1 MFRTAQIEKTDGGT
15 KKQNSWWNWDAIT
28 KAPANLASN
37 LSEKAGNA
45 MGTVKDAAQKVQ
57 GVVQSAAKSPVLNL
71 SNLSAGKTS
80 QASVPVVDNRSKV
93 QAQKPGEFKYGQ
105 YISPE
110 EAVAAWDAYNQH
122 AAKNPGEFNYSMQD
136 QLNDI
141 INQINNREKFSY
153 DLNGD
158 ALYQQYKNQFTQQGK
173 MASMDVMGQAAA
185 MTGGYGNSYAQSV
198 GQQAYQ
204 GYLQKLN
211 DKIPELYQ
219 LALNKYNMEGQ
230 ELMDKHNLLTND
242 RNYQYGLHRDKVN
255 DFNTERNRLYTVA
268 RDTEADAYNKWYNAE
283 TMRADQHDRAMSA
296 WESEMSREDDNYW
309 KNKSFNYQAEQD
321 QIRNAY
327 TQQELD
333 LAQKKFEASLLPGT
347 DPTADDT
354 DPTRAVY
361 AGNDGMGNYSFYY
374 GDDKR
379 TYAAGLNPYT
389 GGKNPN
395 VEHGAFENGYQPN
408 NLGTYKN
415 EDGEDVPNLL
425 RATGQMDMINGTYQ
439 PIYKDDLNGEM
450 WIWDDMQNMYRP
462 YAD

>member
-1 MFRTAQIEKTDGGT
+1 MQMRINTVRRELTDTNTGNNNNGW
-15 KKQNSWWNWDAIT
+15 SW
-28 KAPANLASN
+28 LG
-37 LSEKAGNA
+37 SEKAG
-45 MGTVKDAAQKVQ
+45 
-57 GVVQSAAKSPVLNL
+57 SAT
-71 SNLSAGKTS
+71 SNIKTP
-80 QASVPVVDNRSKV
+80 QASAPVVDNRSQILAK
-93 QAQKPGEFKYGQ
+93 KPGEFKYNE
-105 YISPE
+105 YVTPE
-110 EAVAAWDAYNQH
+110 NAVAAWNAYEQYATQH
-122 AAKNPGEFNYSMQD
+122 PGEFQFSMQD

-141 INQINNREKFSY
+141 INQINSREKFSY

-204 GYLQKLN
+204 GYLQQLN

-283 TMRADQHDRAMSA
+283 TMRADQHDRAMSE
-296 WESEMSREDDNYW
+296 WETDMNRADNEYW
-309 KNKSFNYQAEQD
+309 NNKSFNYQTEQD
-321 QIRNAY
+321 EIANGF

-333 LAQKKFEASLLPGT
+333 LAQKKFAASLLPST

-354 DPTRAVY
+354 DPTRAIY
-361 AGNDGMGNYSFYY
+361 AGNGLDGYSFYF
-374 GDDKR
+374 GNDKR
-379 TYAAGLNPYT
+379 TYAQGLNPYT
-389 GGKNPN
+389 GAKNN
-395 VEHGAFENGYQPN
+395 DIEYGAFENGYQPDN
-408 NLGTYKN
+408 VSGVPLTITA
-415 EDGEDVPNLL
+415 ETDVVSGF
-425 RATGQMDMINGTYQ
+425 RQ
-439 PIYKDDLNGEM
+439 PIYKTPDGRK
-450 WIWDDMQNMYRP
+450 WIWDEMSNQYSLYDDGSQENASTDPVSGNEVIAKANGYPIRFG
-462 YAD
+462 

>member
-1 MFRTAQIEKTDGGT
+1 MQMRIDTIRRELTDTNTGNNNNGW
-15 KKQNSWWNWDAIT
+15 SWLG
-28 KAPANLASN
+28 NLASN
-37 LSEKAGNA
+37 ISEKAGNA
-45 MGTVKDAAQKVQ
+45 IGAVKDAVQNAQGTVQ
-57 GVVQSAAKSPVLNL
+57 NAAKNPITNL
-71 SNLSAGKTS
+71 SNLSASNTS
-80 QASVPVVDNRSKV
+80 QTSAPVVDNRSQILAK
-93 QAQKPGEFKYGQ
+93 KPGEFKYNE
-105 YISPE
+105 YVTPE
-110 EAVAAWDAYNQH
+110 NAVAAWNAYEQYATQH
-122 AAKNPGEFNYSMQD
+122 PGEFDYSMQD

-283 TMRADQHDRAMSA
+283 TMRADQHDREMSA

-321 QIRNAY
+321 QIRNGY

-333 LAQKKFEASLLPGT
+333 LAQKKFAASLLPGT

-361 AGNDGMGNYSFYY
+361 AGNGVDGYSFYFD
-374 GDDKR
+374 GDKR
-379 TYAAGLNPYT
+379 TFAKGLNPYT
-389 GGKNPN
+389 GGKNAN
-395 VEHGAFENGYQPN
+395 IEYGAFENGYQPN
-408 NLGTYKN
+408 NLGTYEG
-415 EDGEDVPNLL
+415 EDGKDVTNFLHE
-425 RATGQMDMINGTYQ
+425 TGQMDMINGTYQ
-439 PIYKDDLNGEM
+439 PIYRDDLNDKM

-462 YAD
+462 YTD

>member
-1 MFRTAQIEKTDGGT
+1 MKVSILQRELTDANTG
-15 KKQNSWWNWDAIT
+15 KNSNSGWSWLG
-28 KAPANLASN
+28 NLASN
-37 LSEKAGNA
+37 ISEKAGNV
-45 MGTVKDAAQKVQ
+45 MDTVKDAAQKAQ
-57 GVVQSAAKSPVLNL
+57 GVVQSAAKSPIPNF

-110 EAVAAWDAYNQH
+110 EAVAAWDTYNQH

-173 MASMDVMGQAAA
+173 MAMMDTMGQAQA

-204 GYLQKLN
+204 SQLQQVN

-219 LALNKYNMEGQ
+219 LALSKYNMEGQ
-230 ELMDKHNLLTND
+230 ELLDKHSLLTD
-242 RNYQYGLHRDKVN
+242 QRDFEYGTHMDKVN
-255 DFNTERNRLYTVA
+255 AFNTERDRLYNIA
-268 RDTEADAYNKWYNAE
+268 RDADDTAYNRWYNAE
-283 TMRADQHDRAMSA
+283 GMRADAHDRKMSE
-296 WESEMSREDDNYW
+296 WESAMNREDEEYW
-309 KNKSFNYQAEQD
+309 NNKSFNYQAEQD
-321 QIRNAY
+321 KIANGF

-333 LAQKKFEASLLPGT
+333 LAQKKFAASLLPST
-347 DPTADDT
+347 DPATVDT

-361 AGNDGMGNYSFYY
+361 AGNDYNGYSFYFD
-374 GDDKR
+374 GDKR
-379 TYAAGLNPYT
+379 TFAKGLNPYT
-389 GGKNPN
+389 GGKNAN
-395 VEHGAFENGYQPN
+395 IEYGAFENGYQPN
-408 NLGTYKN
+408 NLGTYKG
-415 EDGEDVPNLL
+415 EDGKDVTNFLHE
-425 RATGQMDMINGTYQ
+425 TGQMDMINGTYQ
-439 PIYKDDLNGEM
+439 PIYKDDLNGKM
-450 WIWDDMQNMYRP
+450 WIWDDMQNRYRP
-462 YAD
+462 YTD

>member
-57 GVVQSAAKSPVLNL
+57 GAVQNAAKSPVLNL
-71 SNLSAGKTS
+71 SNLSAGNTS
-80 QASVPVVDNRSKV
+80 QTTASATNNRN
-93 QAQKPGEFKYGQ
+93 QLLEQKPSEFKYGQ

-110 EAVAAWDAYNQH
+110 EAVAAWDAYKQY
-122 AAKNPGEFNYSMQD
+122 AAQNPGEFNYSMQD

-158 ALYQQYKNQFTQQGK
+158 ALYQQYKNQFAQQGK

-204 GYLQKLN
+204 GYLQQLN

-219 LALNKYNMEGQ
+219 LALSKYNMEGQ

-255 DFNTERNRLYTVA
+255 DFNTERDRLYGVA
-268 RDTEADAYNKWYNAE
+268 RDTEADAYNKWHNAE
-283 TMRADQHDRAMSA
+283 TMRADEHDRTMSE
-296 WESEMSREDDNYW
+296 WQNSLNREDDNYW
-309 KNKSFNYQAEQD
+309 KEKSFNYQAEQD
-321 QIRNAY
+321 QIRNGY
-327 TQQELD
+327 TQRELD
-333 LAQKKFEASLLPGT
+333 LAQKKYEASLLPGS
-347 DPTADDT
+347 DPTAGDT

-361 AGNDGMGNYSFYY
+361 AGSDYNGYSFYFD
-374 GDDKR
+374 GDKR
-379 TYAAGLNPYT
+379 TFAKGLNPYT
-389 GGKNPN
+389 GETNADIEN
-395 VEHGAFENGYQPN
+395 GAFANGYQPDN
-408 NLGTYKN
+408 VSGQKLEKTSVTDVVNGFTQPVYKTP
-415 EDGEDVPNLL
+415 DG
-425 RATGQMDMINGTYQ
+425 
-439 PIYKDDLNGEM
+439 KM
-450 WIWDDMQNMYRP
+450 WIWDEMSNQYLQYED
-462 YAD
+462 

>member
-1 MFRTAQIEKTDGGT
+1 MFKTVQIEKTDGGT

-28 KAPANLASN
+28 KAPANVVSN
-37 LSEKAGNA
+37 ISEKAGNA

-230 ELMDKHNLLTND
+230 ELKDKHNLLTDD

-296 WESEMSREDDNYW
+296 WKSEMSREDDNYW

-321 QIRNAY
+321 QIRNGY

-333 LAQKKFEASLLPGT
+333 LAQKKFEASLT

-389 GGKNPN
+389 GEKNPDIDN
-395 VEHGAFENGYQPN
+395 GTFGNGYQPN
-408 NLGTYKN
+408 NVSGDPLEKTGITDVVNGFKQPVYKTP
-415 EDGEDVPNLL
+415 DG
-425 RATGQMDMINGTYQ
+425 
-439 PIYKDDLNGEM
+439 KM
-450 WIWDDMQNMYRP
+450 WIWDEMSNQYLQYED
-462 YAD
+462 